1 MTLSNQGR
9 VHAPRARRAR
19 LGAATITTGAVLLG
33 AALLGGLLLGG
44 SVYAQPA
51 TGGGS
56 LDGVVRTRRLATA
69 DDARFQKR
77 INELSASNVSL
88 VEEYLGVIEQVE
100 ALKAYNRQLAR
111 LVQSQDDEV
120 ISLDDQI
127 ERATAVSRALT
138 PLMLEMLSKLEQF
151 VQLDVPFLMGEREG
165 RVAKLRAT
173 MDRSDVTESEKFRQV
188 LEAFQIEA
196 DYGRSIEQ
204 YKGEI
209 DFEGKKRTVDFL
221 RVGRTALMFRTLDG
235 ELLGAWDQKSRKWM
249 RLPDDY
255 ANSMNYG
262 LRVARKERAADDLL
276 TVPLPAPEKVQRVLA
291 EAPRMRPSADD
302 EAPTAAEDNAEAP
315 EGADTDEGDNQ

>member
-1 MTLSNQGR
+1 MKTNLSKQRSAVDGR
-9 VHAPRARRAR
+9 TSWIRHARR
-19 LGAATITTGAVLLG
+19 GAVAVTAGSLLLG
-33 AALLGGLLLGG
+33 AFSLG
-44 SVYAQPA
+44 SSTQAAPTKTA
-51 TGGGS
+51 GGS
-56 LDGVVRTRRLATA
+56 LNKVVRTRRLASA

-77 INELSASNVSL
+77 VNELSASNVSL
-88 VEEYLGVIEQVE
+88 VEEYLGVIEQTE
-100 ALKAYNRQLAR
+100 ALKTYNQQLAR

-120 ISLDDQI
+120 SSLDDQI

-138 PLMLEMLSKLEQF
+138 PLMLEMLGKLEQF
-151 VQLDVPFLMGEREG
+151 VQLDVPFLMQEREG
-165 RVAKLRAT
+165 RVSRLRET

-209 DFEGKKRTVDFL
+209 DFEGSKRTVDFL

-235 ELLGAWDQKSRKWM
+235 ALLGAWDQKARSWV
-249 RLPDDY
+249 RLPDSY
-255 ANSMNYG
+255 NNSMSYG

-291 EAPRMRPSADD
+291 EAPRPRTA
-302 EAPTAAEDNAEAP
+302 EATKQPAAAEPAE
-315 EGADTDEGDNQ
+315 EKEEEQ